1 MPFDGT
7 SAAASAAP
15 RSRILAA
22 LALGMILNV
31 AAANAARALVGPSM
45 LADLFTAAAFATAML
60 PLLARTAQPEP
71 APAAAALV
79 SRAMEEASTAPSAPA
94 VATELERYREVA
106 GILHAQV
113 DGAIADT
120 EGAALG
126 LIQELNALEAA
137 TRVLMDDL
145 AEAEAAGA
153 RLNQEGQQDVAR
165 MGAAMAELRDRL
177 AARTAQ
183 IEGDRAIYVRIAQE
197 AEGFARAIG
206 DIGSIAQQTRLLA
219 LNATI
224 EAARAGESG
233 KGFAVVAQE
242 VRELAG
248 QTSKVA
254 DGVTSGLARLRDLM
268 QARMS
273 DALDTAADHSLLDS
287 ARERAAGAVLAFER
301 IASGSS
307 GALQS
312 TSRHGHSIGE
322 HITQALGAM
331 QFQDIVRQ
339 RLEQVGEAIERLG
352 LHAGWLAEA
361 LHERRSVESVEST
374 LLRRMEESYVMHGQR
389 LAHGKTAGPGGP
401 AVELF

>member
-1 MPFDGT
+1 MPHDGSPT
-7 SAAASAAP
+7 AAAAAP
-15 RSRILAA
+15 RSRILAV
-22 LALGMILNV
+22 LALGLILSV
-31 AAANAARALVGPSM
+31 AAANAARALLGTGM
-45 LADLFTAAAFATAML
+45 LADLFAAAAFATAML
-60 PLLARTAQPEP
+60 PLLARRAQPEP
-71 APAAAALV
+71 PPIAAARV
-79 SRAMEEASTAPSAPA
+79 SPVMEKVPAAPSAPA
-94 VATELERYREVA
+94 VAAELERYREVA

-137 TRVLMDDL
+137 TRVLMADL

-183 IEGDRAIYVRIAQE
+183 IEGDRAIYERIAQE

-287 ARERAAGAVLAFER
+287 AREQAAGAVLAFER

-312 TSRHGHSIGE
+312 TSLHGHSIGG

-361 LHERRSVESVEST
+361 LHERRCVESVEST

-389 LAHGKTAGPGGP
+389 LAHGNTASSGGP

>member
-1 MPFDGT
+1 MLFDALPQG
-7 SAAASAAP
+7 SPAP
-15 RSRILAA
+15 IRSRILAA
-22 LALGMILNV
+22 LALGTLLSMS
-31 AAANAARALVGPSM
+31 AASAARALFGPTI
-45 LADLFTAAAFATAML
+45 LADLLAAGAFATAML
-60 PLLARTAQPEP
+60 PLLVRAGPPP
-71 APAAAALV
+71 APVAIAERTPATI
-79 SRAMEEASTAPSAPA
+79 EHPPPPPSAPA
-94 VATELERYREVA
+94 VAAELERYREVA

-113 DGAIADT
+113 NGAIADT

-126 LIQELNALEAA
+126 LIQELNALEGA
-137 TRVLMDDL
+137 TRALMEDL
-145 AEAEAAGA
+145 AKAEEAGA
-153 RLNQEGQQDVAR
+153 RLNQAGQEDVEGMR
-165 MGAAMAELRDRL
+165 EAMEQLRDRL
-177 AARTAQ
+177 SVRSAQ
-183 IEGDRAIYVRIAQE
+183 IEGDRAIYERIAQE
-197 AEGFARAIG
+197 AEGFTRAIS

-224 EAARAGESG
+224 EAARAGEAG

-248 QTSKVA
+248 QTTKVA
-254 DGVTSGLARLRDLM
+254 EGVTSGLARLRDLM
-268 QARMS
+268 RARMS
-273 DALDTAADHSLLDS
+273 DALDTAADHSLLDT
-287 ARERAAGAVLAFER
+287 ARQQAAGAVLAFER
-301 IASGSS
+301 MASGSTI
-307 GALQS
+307 ALQS
-312 TSRHGHSIGE
+312 TGLHGQGIGG

-389 LAHGKTAGPGGP
+389 LVHGNTSGSGGP